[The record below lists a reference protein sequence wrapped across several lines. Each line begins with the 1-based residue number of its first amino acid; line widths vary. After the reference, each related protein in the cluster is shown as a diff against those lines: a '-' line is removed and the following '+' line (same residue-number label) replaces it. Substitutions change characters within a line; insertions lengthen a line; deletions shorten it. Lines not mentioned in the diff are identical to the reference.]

1 MDFLIGLS
9 SILLLA
15 PFFILVV
22 YLMRMLPGEFSL
34 AAIGLMLLGDGAI
47 ALMFYY
53 IGLDFVETI
62 ERLRLGIACSF
73 VLATIF
79 KVIYMVLNQ
88 DKIASIFEKHN
99 S

>member
-15 PFFILVV
+15 PFFMLVV

-34 AAIGLMLLGDGAI
+34 VAIGLMFLGDGVIGA
-47 ALMFYY
+47 AFYY
-53 IGLDFVETI
+53 IGVDFVKSVDN
-62 ERLRLGIACSF
+62 LRLGIACSF

-79 KVIYMVLNQ
+79 KVVYMILNQ
-88 DKIASIFEKHN
+88 NKIASIFEKQ
-99 S
+99 

>member
-47 ALMFYY
+47 ATIFYY
-53 IGLDFVETI
+53 IGVDFVESVNH
-62 ERLRLGIACSF
+62 LRLGIGCSF

-79 KVIYMVLNQ
+79 KVVYMILNQ
-88 DKIASIFEKHN
+88 DKIASIFEKN